1 MAVAD
6 LTPERVV
13 PVDERVGL
21 DGESLPHRCLGGPPA
36 FVDLRLDVTHD
47 GSRPHPGQ
55 GELPAGFSGCGA
67 AAGAAADPDV

>member
-6 LTPERVV
+6 LTPEWIV

-21 DGESLPHRCLGGPPA
+21 DGQSLAHGCLGRPPA

-47 GSRPHPGQ
+47 RSRPHSGKR
-55 GELPAGFSGCGA
+55 ELPAGFGGCGA